1 MALKAVEKKQKRAS
15 FIVLSIIS
23 IFWLMPIFW
32 VISTSFKT
40 EIEAISGGLNLIPKD
55 FTLDSYKFIFTD
67 TNNNILHYVTNS
79 FMAAGAHTL
88 LYLFIASLA
97 AYGYGVLQF
106 KHRDKIFW
114 ALIATM
120 MIPAVMNLIPLYSI
134 MIKFDWLDKIQA
146 LIIPGLGGVFGIF
159 LLRQFFLNIPR
170 DLIESAQ
177 IDGANHFQ
185 IYLKI
190 VIPLAKPVLI
200 VVALFAFMGN
210 WNDYLWPLI
219 VLNSDTY
226 RTLPVGL
233 ALMQGN
239 YNIYYSRLMAATV
252 VSIFPV
258 LALFMVT
265 QRFFVKGIMMSGIK
279 N

>member
-1 MALKAVEKKQKRAS
+1 MAIRAIEKKKKRTS
-15 FIVLSIIS
+15 FIILCIIS
-23 IFWLMPIFW
+23 IFWLAPIIW

-40 EIEAISGGLNLIPKD
+40 EIEAISSGFNLIPKD

-67 TNNNILHYVTNS
+67 QNNNIIHYVKNS
-79 FMAAGAHTL
+79 FLAATAHTM
-88 LYLFIASLA
+88 LYLLIASLA
-97 AYGYGVLQF
+97 AYGYGVLKF
-106 KHRDKIFW
+106 KYRDKIFW

-134 MIKFDWLDKIQA
+134 MIKFDWLDKMQA
-146 LIIPGLGGVFGIF
+146 LVVPGLGGVFGIF
-159 LLRQFFLNIPR
+159 LLRQFFLNIPK
-170 DLIESAQ
+170 DLIESAK

-190 VIPLAKPVLI
+190 VIPLSKPVLI

-219 VLNSDTY
+219 VLNGDTY

-252 VSIFPV
+252 ISIIPV
-258 LALFMVT
+258 LALFMAA
-265 QRFFVKGIMMSGIK
+265 QKFFIKGIMMSGIK
-279 N
+279 S